1 MSRSK
6 FTAEEKASI
15 VLENLDNHKSV
26 VKLAEEYGVD
36 KTSIR
41 KWIKGFKSMG
51 MDAFHTSKNK
61 YYPTS
66 LKVVAVVDYLAGKG
80 SLRDICQKYKIR
92 DKKQLRDWIKK
103 YNGHEEL
110 KASGSGGTIMTIGR
124 KTTLEERI
132 EIVSYCIEN
141 NHNYNQTAEKFK
153 VSYQQARN
161 YVKKYE
167 AHGVDGLQD
176 RRGKQKAEAEMTE
189 LEKLR
194 AENRMLK
201 AQRRHDEMEIDFL
214 KKLREVER
222 RWGLG

>member
-1 MSRSK
+1 
-6 FTAEEKASI
+6 
-15 VLENLDNHKSV
+15 
-26 VKLAEEYGVD
+26 
-36 KTSIR
+36 
-41 KWIKGFKSMG
+41 
-51 MDAFHTSKNK
+51 
-61 YYPTS
+61 
-66 LKVVAVVDYLAGKG
+66 
-80 SLRDICQKYKIR
+80 
-92 DKKQLRDWIKK
+92 
-103 YNGHEEL
+103 
-110 KASGSGGTIMTIGR
+110 MTIGR